1 MAKGQLRGNREIK
14 KPKKKKEVAAT
25 TASLSAKSA
34 QVPFG
39 GAKKPPKK

>member
-1 MAKGQLRGNREIK
+1 MAKGQLRGNREMK
-14 KPKKKKEVAAT
+14 KPKKKKEVAAP
-25 TASLSAKSA
+25 ASSPSAKSA